1 MANKSA
7 NRTKYMFILYLF
19 FRCTKITVN
28 LNYNTPHTFHFP
40 KGLHSPKGRYY
51 IFVTSVM
58 FEVDAV
64 ITWVDG
70 ADPAHRAKRERH
82 LAQAQAEALAQAQ
95 APLHDN
101 GTNPHR
107 WVCSDELNYCV
118 RSIANHAQWVRRIW
132 IVTDDQ
138 TPVIE
143 RISPEFSA
151 KIAIVDHR
159 EIFAGLENALPTF
172 NSLSIETMLWRIP
185 GLAEHFLYFND
196 DVFLTAPVTPSDFF
210 AADGPVLRG
219 KWTDHSDLAACGA
232 RRDEASLLNHYNQIN
247 AAQMIGYTAD
257 HVFESAHVVHPM
269 QRTVM
274 ADLFESYAPE
284 FARNASYRFRDGGQF
299 LPQSLHNHACLADG
313 SAAILD
319 TRDYLHV
326 AVGATDQYSAEDVS
340 GYLSSSERDAI
351 KFLCVNDLPSVE
363 RSFPD
368 ARLWIEEAI
377 AR

>member
-1 MANKSA
+1 
-7 NRTKYMFILYLF
+7 
-19 FRCTKITVN
+19 
-28 LNYNTPHTFHFP
+28 
-40 KGLHSPKGRYY
+40 
-51 IFVTSVM
+51 M

-70 ADPAHRAKRERH
+70 ADPVHRAKRDH
-82 LAQAQAEALAQAQ
+82 YLARAEAEAL

-118 RSIANHAQWVRRIW
+118 RSIANHAPWVRRIW

-138 TPVIE
+138 TPVIA

-151 KIAIVDHR
+151 KISIVDHKD
-159 EIFAGLENALPTF
+159 IFAGHADALPTF

-185 GLAEHFLYFND
+185 GRAEHFLYFND

-219 KWTDHSDLAACGA
+219 KWTDHSDLADCGA
-232 RRDEASLLNHYNQIN
+232 SRDEASLLNNYNQIN

-269 QRTVM
+269 QRSVM
-274 ADLFESYAPE
+274 AELYDDYRDAFVA
-284 FARNASYRFRDGGQF
+284 NASNRFRDAGQF
-299 LPQSLHNHACLADG
+299 LPQSLHNHACLADN

-340 GYLSSSERDAI
+340 GYLRGPARDAI

-377 AR
+377 AGMNPATA

>member
-1 MANKSA
+1 
-7 NRTKYMFILYLF
+7 
-19 FRCTKITVN
+19 
-28 LNYNTPHTFHFP
+28 
-40 KGLHSPKGRYY
+40 
-51 IFVTSVM
+51 M

-70 ADPAHRAKRERH
+70 ADPVHKATREYY
-82 LAQAQAEALAQAQ
+82 LATARALAKTGAE

-118 RSIANHAQWVRRIW
+118 RSIANHAPWVRRIW
-132 IVTDDQ
+132 IVTDNQ

-159 EIFAGLENALPTF
+159 DIFAGCEDALPTF

-219 KWTDHSDLAACGA
+219 KWTDHSDLADCGA
-232 RRDEASLLNHYNQIN
+232 SRDEASLLNHYNQIN

-269 QRTVM
+269 QRSVM
-274 ADLFESYAPE
+274 AELFDSYRDA
-284 FARNASYRFRDGGQF
+284 FIANAAFRFRDAGQF

-326 AVGATDQYSAEDVS
+326 AVGDTEQYSAEDVS
-340 GYLSSSERDAI
+340 GYLRGPARDAI
-351 KFLCVNDLPSVE
+351 KFLCVNDLPEVE

-377 AR
+377 GR

>member
-1 MANKSA
+1 
-7 NRTKYMFILYLF
+7 
-19 FRCTKITVN
+19 
-28 LNYNTPHTFHFP
+28 
-40 KGLHSPKGRYY
+40 
-51 IFVTSVM
+51 M

-70 ADPAHRAKRERH
+70 ADPALKLNRDYH
-82 LAQAQAEALAQAQ
+82 LAKANAQALAGAK

-107 WVCSDELNYCV
+107 WLCSDELNYCV
-118 RSIANHAQWVRRIW
+118 HSIANNAPWVRRIW
-132 IVTDDQ
+132 VVTDNQ
-138 TPVIE
+138 M
-143 RISPEFSA
+143 PEIMQLAPEIAA
-151 KIAIVDHR
+151 KISIVDHS
-159 EIFAGLENALPTF
+159 EIFAGYEDALPTF
-172 NSLSIETMLWRIP
+172 NSLSIETMLCRIP
-185 GLAEHFLYFND
+185 RLAEHFLYFND

-219 KWTDHSDLAACGA
+219 KWTDHSDLAACDV
-232 RRDEASLLNHYNQIN
+232 RRDEASLLNHYNQIS

-257 HVFESAHVVHPM
+257 QVFESAHVVHPM
-269 QRTVM
+269 LRSVM
-274 ADLFESYAPE
+274 AELFDTFHDA
-284 FARNASYRFRDGGQF
+284 FIRNASYRFRDAGQF

-313 SAAILD
+313 SATILD

-326 AVGATDQYSAEDVS
+326 AVGAINAWSVEDVS
-340 GYLSSSERDAI
+340 GYLSSTARDAI
-351 KFLCVNDLPSVE
+351 KFLCVNDLPEVE

>member
-1 MANKSA
+1 
-7 NRTKYMFILYLF
+7 
-19 FRCTKITVN
+19 
-28 LNYNTPHTFHFP
+28 
-40 KGLHSPKGRYY
+40 
-51 IFVTSVM
+51 M

-70 ADPAHRAKRERH
+70 ADPLHRTKRERH
-82 LAQAQAEALAQAQ
+82 LSLAQADVVAPAR

-107 WVCSDELNYCV
+107 WLCSDELNYCV
-118 RSIANHAQWVRRIW
+118 RSIANNAPWVRRIW
-132 IVTDDQ
+132 IVTDKQ
-138 TPVIE
+138 TPEIMQLP
-143 RISPEFSA
+143 PEIAA
-151 KIAIVDHR
+151 KISIVDHS
-159 EIFAGLENALPTF
+159 EIFAGYDDALPTF

-196 DVFLTAPVTPSDFF
+196 DVFLTAPVTRSDFF
-210 AADGPVLRG
+210 AGDGPVLRG
-219 KWTDHSDLAACGA
+219 QWADLTDLVACGA
-232 RRDEASLLNHYNQIN
+232 RRDDASMLNHYNQIN

-257 HVFESAHVVHPM
+257 QVFESAHVVHPM
-269 QRTVM
+269 QRSVM
-274 ADLFESYAPE
+274 AELFDTYRDA
-284 FARNASYRFRDGGQF
+284 FIAHASFRFRDAGQF

-326 AVGATDQYSAEDVS
+326 AVGAVDAWSADDVRV
-340 GYLSSSERDAI
+340 YLGGREWDTI
-351 KFLCVNDLPSVE
+351 KFLCVNDLPEVE

-377 AR
+377 SRAGAV

>member
-1 MANKSA
+1 
-7 NRTKYMFILYLF
+7 
-19 FRCTKITVN
+19 
-28 LNYNTPHTFHFP
+28 
-40 KGLHSPKGRYY
+40 
-51 IFVTSVM
+51 M

-70 ADPAHRAKRERH
+70 ADPVHKATREYY
-82 LAQAQAEALAQAQ
+82 LATARALAKTGAGAQ
-95 APLHDN
+95 LHDN

-118 RSIANHAQWVRRIW
+118 RSIANHAPWVRRIW
-132 IVTDDQ
+132 IVTDNQ

-159 EIFAGLENALPTF
+159 DIFAGVEDALPTF

-185 GLAEHFLYFND
+185 GLTEHFLYFND

-210 AADGPVLRG
+210 ASDGPVLRG
-219 KWTDHSDLAACGA
+219 KWTDHKDLAACGA
-232 RRDEASLLNHYNQIN
+232 SRDEASLLNHYNQIN
-247 AAQMIGYTAD
+247 AAHMIGYTAD

-269 QRTVM
+269 QRSVM
-274 ADLFESYAPE
+274 AELFDSYRDA
-284 FARNASYRFRDGGQF
+284 FIANASFRFRDAGQF

-326 AVGATDQYSAEDVS
+326 AVGDTAQYSAEDVS
-340 GYLSSSERDAI
+340 GYLRGPARDAI
-351 KFLCVNDLPSVE
+351 KFLCVNDLPEVE

-377 AR
+377 ARPGNA

>member
-1 MANKSA
+1 
-7 NRTKYMFILYLF
+7 
-19 FRCTKITVN
+19 
-28 LNYNTPHTFHFP
+28 
-40 KGLHSPKGRYY
+40 
-51 IFVTSVM
+51 M

-70 ADPAHRAKRERH
+70 ADPVLTLNRDYH
-82 LAQAQAEALAQAQ
+82 LSKANALALAGTK

-107 WVCSDELNYCV
+107 WLCSDELNYCV
-118 RSIANHAQWVRRIW
+118 RSIANNAPWVRRIW
-132 IVTDDQ
+132 IVTDNQ
-138 TPVIE
+138 TPEIMQLP
-143 RISPEFSA
+143 PEIAA
-151 KIAIVDHR
+151 KISIIDHS
-159 EIFAGLENALPTF
+159 EIFAGYEDALPTF

-219 KWTDHSDLAACGA
+219 KWTDHKDLAACNV
-232 RRDEASLLNHYNQIN
+232 RRDEASLLNHYNHIN

-257 HVFESAHVVHPM
+257 HVFESAHAVHPM
-269 QRTVM
+269 LRSVM
-274 ADLFESYAPE
+274 EELFDSFHDA
-284 FARNASYRFRDGGQF
+284 FIRNAGYRFRDAGQF

-326 AVGATDQYSAEDVS
+326 AVGATGAWSADDVS
-340 GYLSSSERDAI
+340 FYLSSTARDAI
-351 KFLCVNDLPSVE
+351 KFLCVNDLPEVE
-363 RSFPD
+363 RSFPE

-377 AR
+377 TR